1 MLCILNEA
9 ISILEPVERS
19 SNCFHFAF
27 FINSLQARQVGHLQ
41 EMVLLHQ
48 YHGVYRLTDVS
59 VDLSGRPPHFEDLNQ
74 LQYTFPDSCHIPGT
88 CKVEVSV
95 RFSSATRGSF
105 AQCLALNFA
114 GREFFLSIPM
124 NVDVGHEPSVR
135 RVTKIRGKLKNDVPL
150 WNDAST
156 TIEKFK
162 PRPPEITPEAERLLK
177 RYEIPR
183 EDLLVP
189 SFLLT
194 EDKELSPQNYQR
206 VMHQLLFVEERILQQ
221 QISR

>member
-1 MLCILNEA
+1 
-9 ISILEPVERS
+9 
-19 SNCFHFAF
+19 
-27 FINSLQARQVGHLQ
+27 
-41 EMVLLHQ
+41 
-48 YHGVYRLTDVS
+48 
-59 VDLSGRPPHFEDLNQ
+59 
-74 LQYTFPDSCHIPGT
+74 
-88 CKVEVSV
+88 
-95 RFSSATRGSF
+95 
-105 AQCLALNFA
+105 
-114 GREFFLSIPM
+114 M

-156 TIEKFK
+156 RIEKFK

-177 RYEIPR
+177 RHEIPR